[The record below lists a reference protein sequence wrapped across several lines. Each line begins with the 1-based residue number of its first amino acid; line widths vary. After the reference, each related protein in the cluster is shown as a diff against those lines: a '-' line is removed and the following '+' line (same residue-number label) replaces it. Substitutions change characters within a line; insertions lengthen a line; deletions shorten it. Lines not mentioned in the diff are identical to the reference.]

1 MPATLPAA
9 GLDGGWFGWEADVR
23 RKHMPRRLV
32 KFTFIGA
39 VLMLVLTACGGP
51 DEGGGSGGGGG
62 GAQGTGPITFVA
74 GKDTSGKYP
83 AVIKKWNAAHADQQV
98 KLLELPE
105 AADAQRSAFVTNL
118 QAKSDTYDVMGIDV
132 IWTAEFAKSGWL
144 LALDESQFPVNEM
157 LKPAVDTGRFEGK
170 LWAVPYDTNGG
181 LLFYRKDIL
190 DKASKE
196 APKTFDEL
204 KADCSLAQQ
213 NNMDCYGGQFA
224 KYEGLTVN
232 FAEAVQAAGGELMTD
247 NGTKAALGA
256 PAVQGLTFLAD
267 GFKNG
272 TMPKPAI
279 TYKEE
284 ESRRAFMSGKLL
296 FLRNWPYVYGKA
308 AETDPSNKVKGKVG
322 IAPLPGFTGPGS
334 SSLGGL
340 NFAISAFSKKQA
352 TAVEFVK
359 FATNQENAKEMV
371 GLTGNAPAWPD
382 LYNDSDLVKKF
393 PFLPTLKQG
402 MDTAKPRPVTPYYQE
417 VTTAIQE
424 DAYAALQG
432 QKTPDQAIN
441 DLTQKL
447 NEIGA
452 QG

>member
-51 DEGGGSGGGGG
+51 DEGGGSGGGG

>member
-1 MPATLPAA
+1 
-9 GLDGGWFGWEADVR
+9 
-23 RKHMPRRLV
+23 MPRRLG
-32 KFTFIGA
+32 KFAFIGA

-51 DEGGGSGGGGG
+51 DEGGGGGGG

-83 AVIKKWNAAHADQQV
+83 AIIKKWNATHPDQQV

-105 AADAQRSAFVTNL
+105 AADAQRSQFVTNL

-144 LALDESQFPVNEM
+144 LALDESQFPVADM

-170 LWAVPYDTNGG
+170 LWAMPYDTNGG

-190 DKASKE
+190 DKAGKE

-204 KADCSLAQQ
+204 KALCPVAKQ
-213 NNMDCYGGQFA
+213 NGMDCYAGQFA

-256 PAVQGLTFLAD
+256 PAIEGLTFLAN
-267 GFKNG
+267 GFKDG
-272 TMPKPAI
+272 EIPKPAI

-284 ESRRAFMSGKLL
+284 ESRRAFMSGKLM
-296 FLRNWPYVYGKA
+296 FLRNWPYVYGLA
-308 AETDPSNKVKGKVG
+308 NESDPANKVKGKVG
-322 IAPLPGFTGPGS
+322 IAPLPGLTGAGS

-340 NFAISAFSKKQA
+340 NFAVSAFSKKQQ
-352 TAVEFVK
+352 TAVEFIK
-359 FATNQENAKEMV
+359 LATNEENAKEMV
-371 GLTGNAPAWPD
+371 GLTGNAPAWNA
-382 LYNDSDLVKKF
+382 LYDDPELVKKF
-393 PFLPTLKQG
+393 PFLPTLKEG
-402 MDTAKPRPVTPYYQE
+402 MQTAKPRPVTPYYQE

-424 DAYAALQG
+424 EAYAALQG
-432 QKTPDQAIN
+432 QKAPDQAVN

>member
-1 MPATLPAA
+1 MSRMRVQLGLISLVAA
-9 GLDGGWFGWEADVR
+9 
-23 RKHMPRRLV
+23 
-32 KFTFIGA
+32 
-39 VLMLVLTACGGP
+39 LVLTACGGP
-51 DEGGGSGGGGG
+51 NEGGGG

-83 AVIKKWNAAHADQQV
+83 AMIKKWNAAHPDQTV

-105 AADAQRSAFVTNL
+105 AADAQRSQFVTNL

-144 LALDESQFPVNEM
+144 LALDESQFPVADM

-170 LWAVPYDTNGG
+170 LWAMPYDTNGG

-190 DKASKE
+190 DKAGKE

-204 KADCSLAQQ
+204 KADCPLAQQ
-213 NNMDCYGGQFA
+213 NNMDCYAGQFA

-232 FAEAVQAAGGELMTD
+232 FAEAVQAAGGEIMTD

-256 PAVQGLTFLAD
+256 PAIEGLTFLVN
-267 GFKNG
+267 GFKDG
-272 TMPKPAI
+272 EIPKPAI

-284 ESRRAFMSGKLL
+284 EGRRAFMSGKLL
-296 FLRNWPYVYGKA
+296 FLRNWPYVYTLA
-308 AETDPSNKVKGKVG
+308 SESDPANKIKGKFDVV
-322 IAPLPGFTGPGS
+322 PLPGFTGPGS
-334 SSLGGL
+334 SSLGGINL
-340 NFAISAFSKKQA
+340 AVSAYSKKQQS
-352 TAVEFVK
+352 AVEFLK
-359 FATNQENAKEMV
+359 LASTQEQMKTMSTLSGEPPAWADLYQDPEMV
-371 GLTGNAPAWPD
+371 E
-382 LYNDSDLVKKF
+382 KF
-393 PFLPTLKQG
+393 PYLPALKEG
-402 MDTAKPRPVTPYYQE
+402 LLAAKPRPVTPYYQE
-417 VTTAIQE
+417 VTSAIQE

-432 QKTPDQAIN
+432 QKSPDQAVT

-447 NEIGA
+447 NEIGS